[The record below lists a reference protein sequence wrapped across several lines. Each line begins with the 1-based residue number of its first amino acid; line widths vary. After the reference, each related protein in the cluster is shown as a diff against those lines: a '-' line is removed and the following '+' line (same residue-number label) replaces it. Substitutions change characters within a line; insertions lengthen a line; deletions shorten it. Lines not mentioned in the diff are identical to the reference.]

1 MNFERGM
8 MGPRRSGDLW
18 VRGPSTFTRDFTAY
32 SVMMMQGKFFGDFD
46 SLTLFE
52 DYSVLRT
59 NSKRTYR
66 HENLH

>member
-32 SVMMMQGKFFGDFD
+32 SVMMMQGKFFLAI
-46 SLTLFE
+46 LTLFE
-52 DYSVLRT
+52 DNSILRT
-59 NSKRTYR
+59 NSNRT
-66 HENLH
+66 